1 MNTHEGYSKKTISN
15 ANVLLAGGGDKSLAD
30 FLGGIRISAS
40 KIQYKTADA
49 AASWT
54 DLITLVNTDENVK

>member
-40 KIQYKTADA
+40 KIQYTTADA
-49 AASWT
+49 VSWT